1 MDYTE
6 FKFSYERENEKKS
19 EPKKNPKGAV
29 LVVIILIVFLLSLFL
44 SGKLLERDIVQE
56 ISSVLVKR
64 NVKKYYVVCLEKLD
78 FLTDANAYSKKVRSG
93 GGAGYVIKEN
103 NAYFVALAT
112 YLTKKEAEA
121 VAEKNDKSVVKEMS
135 FNLRKY
141 LDGVTDDGTSK
152 TALNTIFSSIDELIN
167 LSFSYDEKSITFS
180 DATRRAELQKNELL
194 NLKMELTE
202 KPLKNGEELLN
213 FIEPLIAVTQN
224 LTEDNLAKNLRYGIC
239 GTLDRLNNFSL

>member
-103 NAYFVALAT
+103 NAYSNAQRLIILSAI
-112 YLTKKEAEA
+112 TKDLKE
-121 VAEKNDKSVVKEMS
+121 
-135 FNLRKY
+135 
-141 LDGVTDDGTSK
+141 
-152 TALNTIFSSIDELIN
+152 
-167 LSFSYDEKSITFS
+167 
-180 DATRRAELQKNELL
+180 
-194 NLKMELTE
+194 
-202 KPLKNGEELLN
+202 
-213 FIEPLIAVTQN
+213 
-224 LTEDNLAKNLRYGIC
+224 
-239 GTLDRLNNFSL
+239 NN